1 MPEIIT
7 PAEALHEGITD
18 LVESSECGLFEAI
31 GVLEVI
37 KSELT
42 LASLLPSWAADEDE
56 ADEAEVNFESDG
68 VVMTAPV

>member
-42 LASLLPSWAADEDE
+42 LASLAADEDE
-56 ADEAEVNFESDG
+56 SDDFASEEVVGEFESDG
-68 VVMTAPV
+68 VVGE

>member
-1 MPEIIT
+1 MTEIIT

-42 LASLLPSWAADEDE
+42 LASLAADEDE
-56 ADEAEVNFESDG
+56 ADEAEGDFESD
-68 VVMTAPV
+68 VVVGE

>member
-42 LASLLPSWAADEDE
+42 LASLAADEDE
-56 ADEAEVNFESDG
+56 ADKAEVDFESD
-68 VVMTAPV
+68 VVVGE

>member
-1 MPEIIT
+1 MSEIIT

-42 LASLLPSWAADEDE
+42 LASLAADEDE
-56 ADEAEVNFESDG
+56 ADEAEVDFESD
-68 VVMTAPV
+68 VVVGE

>member
-1 MPEIIT
+1 MSEIIT

-18 LVESSECGLFEAI
+18 LVERSEVGLFEAI

-42 LASLLPSWAADEDE
+42 LASLAADEDE
-56 ADEAEVNFESDG
+56 ADEAEGGFESDG
-68 VVMTAPV
+68 VVGE

>member
-7 PAEALHEGITD
+7 PSEALHEGITD
-18 LVESSECGLFEAI
+18 LVESSECGLFEVI

-42 LASLLPSWAADEDE
+42 LASLAADEDE
-56 ADEAEVNFESDG
+56 ADKAEVDFESDF
-68 VVMTAPV
+68 VVGE

>member
-42 LASLLPSWAADEDE
+42 LASLAADEDE
-56 ADEAEVNFESDG
+56 ADEAEVDFESD
-68 VVMTAPV
+68 VVVGE